1 MPQINEIPLTQGMV
15 ALIDEEDYAHLNQ
28 WKWHILR
35 VEKLC
40 YAARSIKD
48 GENGG
53 TILMHRQLLNV
64 PNGKEIDHKDGNGL
78 NNCRSN
84 LRICNHQ
91 QNHYNLRN
99 QVNTSSIYKGVH
111 WDKDKHKWR
120 ASLKVEGKIKRL
132 GRFKDEALAALAY
145 NQAATK
151 YFGEYARLNI
161 LQPCQL
167 ELL

>member
-1 MPQINEIPLTQGMV
+1 MPQINEIPLTQEMV
-15 ALIDEEDYAHLNQ
+15 AVVDAADYAYLNQ
-28 WKWHILR
+28 WKWYALK

-40 YAARSIKD
+40 YAVRSIK
-48 GENGG
+48 GG
-53 TILMHRQLLNV
+53 VMLMHRQLLNV
-64 PNGKEIDHKDGNGL
+64 TKGKEIDHKDGDGL

-111 WDKDKHKWR
+111 WDKDKHNWR

-132 GRFKDEALAALAY
+132 GRFKDEVLAALAY
-145 NQAATK
+145 NKAATR
-151 YFGEYARLNI
+151 YHGEYARLNI